1 MEYTQAYQF
10 IAKPVALNDVSKEKE
25 KIVGGEEVKESS
37 AKAVS
42 ANTEKESNITSYFI
56 FIVFAVLLTALIIF
70 LILRYFRNKKPEQ

>member
-56 FIVFAVLLTALIIF
+56 YNCFCSTFNSTYY
-70 LILRYFRNKKPEQ
+70 ILDFEIL

>member
-42 ANTEKESNITSYFI
+42 ANTEKESNCFCSTFNSTYY
-56 FIVFAVLLTALIIF
+56 
-70 LILRYFRNKKPEQ
+70 ILDFEIL